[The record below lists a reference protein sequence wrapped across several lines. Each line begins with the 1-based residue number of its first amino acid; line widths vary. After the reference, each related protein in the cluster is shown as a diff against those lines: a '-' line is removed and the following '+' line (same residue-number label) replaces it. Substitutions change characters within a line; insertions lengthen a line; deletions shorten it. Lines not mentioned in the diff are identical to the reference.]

1 MVSTN
6 DGRRPIMS
14 DYRNSDFHNPEDPFR
29 RDSRLDPDVQASNT
43 AWGWIAAA
51 VFVAVLLAVAF
62 GVGHQPGQ
70 GTNTASNDITPPPAA
85 TRMAPP
91 ATTTLPPAATPA
103 PATPMMPA
111 PAAPAQGSQ

>member
-1 MVSTN
+1 M
-6 DGRRPIMS
+6 DGDPSCLTTETRISITRRTLS
-14 DYRNSDFHNPEDPFR
+14 GGN
-29 RDSRLDPDVQASNT
+29 SRLDPDVQASNT

>member
-14 DYRNSDFHNPEDPFR
+14 DYRNSDLHNPEDPFR

-51 VFVAVLLAVAF
+51 VFVVVLLAVAF

-70 GTNTASNDITPPPAA
+70 GTNTASNDITPPAA

-103 PATPMMPA
+103 PAAAPMMPA
-111 PAAPAQGSQ
+111 APPAQGSQ